1 MSVSHLKKFAA
12 QTERTLSKE
21 RLFAPI
27 LPVTRWAAMVLCFA
41 VLCLVAGCQESPSSD
56 SQPTSAP
63 TIHNVTLHRIQVA
76 TRPRVFKVPG
86 SVVPAQRL
94 QVTSRISGFIDRIHV
109 DEGDLVEVG
118 SALVDIDDRQL
129 EAGIRAAEA
138 SLESAKA
145 DLADAEGDVERFQSL
160 ARKQVLSEDQLRDAR
175 VRRAVASAQVEK
187 MRAELDAHREDRRYA
202 RVVSPVRAQ
211 VRERL
216 RDPGDLITAGDPVL
230 YLDVLGAMEFE
241 VFVPASRLDSVSSGQ
256 PVQIWLDRT
265 DDPVEATLISVIRSA
280 DAKTRRY
287 KVRIALPDDPRI
299 APGQF
304 GSAVLRIGDDNVT
317 IVPESAVVSRA
328 GVDGVFLVD
337 GDETIRFRSVRLGR
351 RWGSEREVLAGLAS
365 GSQVV
370 MKPSSGLRDGD
381 RVRQGARG
389 AL

>member
-1 MSVSHLKKFAA
+1 MPAGHGKKFAA
-12 QTERTLSKE
+12 RTERTLSKAW
-21 RLFAPI
+21 FIAPI
-27 LPVTRWAAMVLCFA
+27 LPVTRWAAMVLCLA
-41 VLCLVAGCQESPSSD
+41 VLGLVAGCQESPSSD

-145 DLADAEGDVERFQSL
+145 DLADAEADVERFQSL

-175 VRRAVASAQVEK
+175 VRRALASAQVEK

-202 RVVSPVRAQ
+202 RVVSPVRGQ
-211 VRERL
+211 VRERQ

-230 YLDVLGAMEFE
+230 DLDVLGAMEFE

-256 PVQIWLDRT
+256 SVKILLDRA
-265 DDPVEATLISVIRSA
+265 DEPLEATVICVIHSA
-280 DAKTRRY
+280 DATTRRY
-287 KVRIALPDDPRI
+287 KVRIALPDDPRL

-304 GSAVLRIGDDNVT
+304 GSAVLHIGDDNVT
-317 IVPESAVVSRA
+317 TVAQSAVVSRA

-337 GDETIRFRSVRLGR
+337 GNQTIRFRSVRLGR
-351 RWGSEREVLAGLAS
+351 RWGNEREVLAGLNP

-370 MKPSSGLRDGD
+370 MKPSPRLRDGD
-381 RVRQGARG
+381 QVRLSAGSG
-389 AL
+389 P